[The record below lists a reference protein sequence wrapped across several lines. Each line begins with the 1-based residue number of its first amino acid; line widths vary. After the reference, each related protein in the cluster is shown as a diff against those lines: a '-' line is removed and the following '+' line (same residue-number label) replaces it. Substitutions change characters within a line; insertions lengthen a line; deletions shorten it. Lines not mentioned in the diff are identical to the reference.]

1 MNMDN
6 QKYGILITP
15 DARQWRQYFRE
26 MCKLIGI
33 RGLYRSP
40 KPGRK
45 YTTYAEIDANYNPP
59 LLVGCIFDE
68 HPSQQTLRKMGWMS
82 ELDENSSF
90 IHVDYDLPNL
100 QQGSMFIVP
109 SGLDDGNGR
118 LFRVVKMATSMV
130 YPASITCEIVPEYM
144 NAFDETTYGLTAE
157 AIAATEDYN
166 IFESEEVR
174 PMTSYMRDQNEIEE
188 AFALSSGEE

>member
-1 MNMDN
+1 METNN
-6 QKYGILITP
+6 QKYGILLTP
-15 DARQWRQYFRE
+15 DIRQHRQYFRE

-33 RGLYRSP
+33 RVLYRSP
-40 KPGRK
+40 KPGKK

-130 YPASITCEIVPEYM
+130 YPASITCEIVPEYT

>member
-1 MNMDN
+1 MDN
-6 QKYGILITP
+6 QKYGILLTP
-15 DARQWRQYFRE
+15 DIRQHRQYFRE
-26 MCKLIGI
+26 MCKLLGI
-33 RGLYRSP
+33 YVLYRAP
-40 KPGRK
+40 MPGKK
-45 YTTYAEIDANYNPP
+45 YTTYAEMDANYFPP
-59 LLVGCIFDE
+59 ILTGCIFDE

-130 YPASITCEIVPEYM
+130 YPASVTCEIVPEYVD
-144 NAFDETTYGLTAE
+144 NFESIAFGLDAE
-157 AIAATEDYN
+157 ALIESEDLN
-166 IFESEEVR
+166 IFEDENIR
-174 PMTSYMRDQNEIEE
+174 PMTNYMRDENELEE
-188 AFALSSGEE
+188 AFALASE

>member
-1 MNMDN
+1 METNN
-6 QKYGILITP
+6 QKYGILLTP
-15 DARQWRQYFRE
+15 DIRQHRQYFRE

-33 RGLYRSP
+33 RVIYRSP

-130 YPASITCEIVPEYM
+130 YPASITCEIVPEYT
-144 NAFDETTYGLTAE
+144 NAFDEANYGLDVNAL
-157 AIAATEDYN
+157 IASDDLN
-166 IFESEEVR
+166 VFESEEVR
-174 PMTSYMRDQNEIEE
+174 PMTSYTRDENEIEE
-188 AFALSSGEE
+188 AFALSSG